1 MAQLAWLC
9 LPLAQPP
16 DLTPRTVTLGL
27 DPRVYT
33 MARHLD
39 MVARWNSPRVRGR
52 EFEIIR
58 RRFRGQPMLNRIED
72 HLPSFP
78 VLRQVPQLFF

>member
-1 MAQLAWLC
+1 MRLLLAQFAWFC

-33 MARHLD
+33 MARLWGWG
-39 MVARWNSPRVRGR
+39 VAVLVGGWVRVRTKFAVWFYLMGPRV
-52 EFEIIR
+52 
-58 RRFRGQPMLNRIED
+58 
-72 HLPSFP
+72 
-78 VLRQVPQLFF
+78 